1 MPALEVFDAVT
12 LSAKAGAGEK
22 IAAIVRGIEIS
33 FDIRFLFAFPVRA
46 FVSQKETRSIWEDQL
61 SKNSRDNA
69 GGSVMDGC
77 AFAMR
82 AIAIAMA
89 APIHS
94 DARGGKARVQ
104 SRKRNRRIV

>member
-1 MPALEVFDAVT
+1 
-12 LSAKAGAGEK
+12 
-22 IAAIVRGIEIS
+22 
-33 FDIRFLFAFPVRA
+33 VRA

-61 SKNSRDNA
+61 SKNSKDKA

-94 DARGGKARVQ
+94 DAGVRKARTP
-104 SRKRNRRIV
+104 SRKGYRRNV

>member
-1 MPALEVFDAVT
+1 MAERP
-12 LSAKAGAGEK
+12 
-22 IAAIVRGIEIS
+22 EIS

-61 SKNSRDNA
+61 VKNSRDNA

-82 AIAIAMA
+82 AIASAMSN
-89 APIHS
+89 PIHS
-94 DARGGKARVQ
+94 DAGGRKVRSP
-104 SRKRNRRIV
+104 SRKRYRRIV